1 MFPIQRK
8 YNRINYSTL
17 IDRKQNEKG
26 KTKLREELLS
36 AMGNAAHEVRKWPQ
50 KEVRIFHHNDSDGLT
65 SGAILTKAF
74 KRAGFK
80 VQRSCLEKPYPK
92 LLHKIYEQTGGL
104 IIFADFAGRIAPLL
118 SDLNRS
124 RNLTLILDH
133 HVAEASTDPMVHN
146 LDPDLYG
153 LKGDR
158 DISGSTTCYLFA
170 KTLAA
175 SNCDLA
181 HIATIGAVG
190 DEFFVDGCLAAENRD
205 AALEAVEQGKLEI
218 RKHETG
224 ERYFL
229 QTSKQPVACD
239 ELGAYLDTL
248 GAAGYYQNGPDMGI
262 QVCLKGACAESDG
275 MLKKLQAIQNKAFE
289 NEISKIQSEG
299 LKKTANIQWFHVKN
313 RFAPM
318 GVKMIGVFCDAIK
331 NSENVDPQRYVAGFQ
346 IIPNEIP
353 GFGPI
358 EFNEVKISMRV
369 SAQIE
374 AQIRANKKMGLNIL
388 LPEATNKLGGFSD
401 ACHSL
406 TAATTVAIGKEELLI
421 EEMEKILEKQEC

>member
-1 MFPIQRK
+1 
-8 YNRINYSTL
+8 L
-17 IDRKQNEKG
+17 EA
-26 KTKLREELLS
+26 KLREQLLN
-36 AMGNAAHEVRKWPQ
+36 AMENSAHEVKQWPQ
-50 KEVRIFHHNDSDGLT
+50 KEVQIFHHNDSDGLT
-65 SGAILTKAF
+65 SGAILTTAF
-74 KRAGFK
+74 ERADFK

-92 LLHKIYEQTGGL
+92 LLHKIYDQTGGL

-118 SDLNRS
+118 SDLNKS

-133 HVAEASTDPMVHN
+133 HVAEASTDPMVRN

-170 KTLAA
+170 KTLDA
-175 SNCDLA
+175 SNGDLA
-181 HIATIGAVG
+181 HLAAIGAVG
-190 DEFFVDGCLAAENRD
+190 DEFFVDGCLAGENRN
-205 AALEAVEQGKLEI
+205 AAAEAVKQGKLEI

-229 QTSKQPVACD
+229 NTSRGLVACD

-248 GAAGYYQNGPDMGI
+248 GAAGYYQKGPDMGI
-262 QVCLKGACAESDG
+262 KVCLKGATSESDQ
-275 MLKKLQAIQNKAFE
+275 MLEKLQAIQHKAFE
-289 NEISKIQSEG
+289 KEISKIQSDG
-299 LKKTANIQWFHVKN
+299 LKKTANIQWFHVEN

-318 GVKMIGVFCDAIK
+318 GVKMIGVFCNAIK
-331 NSENVDPQRYVAGFQ
+331 NSKAVDKHRYVAGFQ

-353 GFGPI
+353 GFGPM

-369 SAQIE
+369 PAQIE
-374 AQIRANKKMGLNIL
+374 AEIRANKKMGLNIL

-406 TAATTVAIGKEELLI
+406 TAATTVAIGKEEALI
-421 EEMEKILEKQEC
+421 EEMEKLLSQ

>member
-1 MFPIQRK
+1 MK
-8 YNRINYSTL
+8 
-17 IDRKQNEKG
+17 
-26 KTKLREELLS
+26 EELLAAMES
-36 AMGNAAHEVRKWPQ
+36 AAQEVRQWPQ
-50 KEVRIFHHNDSDGLT
+50 KQVQIFHHNDSDGLT

-74 KRAGFK
+74 TRAGFK
-80 VQRSCLEKPYPK
+80 IQRSCLEKPYPK
-92 LLHKIYEQTGGL
+92 LLQKVYDQTGA
-104 IIFADFAGRIAPLL
+104 IIVFADFAGRIAPML
-118 SDLNRS
+118 SDLNQS

-133 HVAEASTDPMVHN
+133 HVAEAATDPMVHN

-158 DISGSTTCYLFA
+158 DISGSTTCYLFV
-170 KTLAA
+170 KTLDAA
-175 SNCDLA
+175 NGDLA
-181 HIATIGAVG
+181 SIAAIGAVG
-190 DEFFVDGCLAAENRD
+190 DEFFVDGCLAGENRE
-205 AALEAVEQGKLEI
+205 AANEAVTQGKLEI
-218 RKHETG
+218 RKRDIG
-224 ERYFL
+224 ERYYL
-229 QTSKQPVACD
+229 NTTNGPVACD

-262 QVCLKGACAESDG
+262 KVCLEGASPESDR
-275 MLKKLQAIQNKAFE
+275 MLDQLQAIQNKAFE
-289 NEISKIQSEG
+289 KEISKIQSDG
-299 LKKTANIQWFHVKN
+299 LTRTTNIQWFHVKN

-331 NSENVDPQRYVAGFQ
+331 NSKDVDPQRYLAGFQ

-353 GFGPI
+353 GFGSI

-374 AQIRANKKMGLNIL
+374 AEIRAGKKLGLNIL

-406 TAATTVAIGKEELLI
+406 TAATTVAIGKEEALI
-421 EEMEKILEKQEC
+421 QEMESILKEQEI

>member
-1 MFPIQRK
+1 M
-8 YNRINYSTL
+8 
-17 IDRKQNEKG
+17 E
-26 KTKLREELLS
+26 
-36 AMGNAAHEVRKWPQ
+36 NAVNEVRKWPQ

-74 KRAGFK
+74 QRAGFK

-92 LLHKIYEQTGGL
+92 LLHKIYAQTGAL

-170 KTLAA
+170 KELDPA
-175 SNCDLA
+175 NNDLA
-181 HIATIGAVG
+181 HMAAIGAVG
-190 DEFFVDGCLAAENRD
+190 DEFFVDGRLAGENRN
-205 AALEAVEQGKLEI
+205 AAVEALKQGKLEI
-218 RKHETG
+218 HEHKSG
-224 ERYFL
+224 ERYYL
-229 QTSKQPVACD
+229 KTPGKTVACD

-262 QVCLKGACAESDG
+262 QVCLEGTSTESDR
-275 MLKKLQAIQNKAFE
+275 MLKKLQAIQHKAFE
-289 NEISKIQSEG
+289 KEIAKIQSEG
-299 LKKTANIQWFHVKN
+299 LKKTPHIQWFHVEN

-331 NSENVDPQRYVAGFQ
+331 NSDTVDKHRYVAGFQ

-369 SAQIE
+369 STQIE
-374 AQIRANKKMGLNIL
+374 ADIRANRKMGLDIL
-388 LPEATNKLGGFSD
+388 LPRATNKLGGFSD

-406 TAATTVAIGKEELLI
+406 TAATTVAIGQEEKLI
-421 EEMEKILEKQEC
+421 EEMEKILEAAS